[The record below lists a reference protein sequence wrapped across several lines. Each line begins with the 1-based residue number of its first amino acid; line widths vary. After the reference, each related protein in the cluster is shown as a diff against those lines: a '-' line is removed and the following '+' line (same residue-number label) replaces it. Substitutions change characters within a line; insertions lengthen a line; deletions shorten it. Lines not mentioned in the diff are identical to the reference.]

1 MRILEI
7 SYRDP
12 YGVDAAGVES
22 YILKLR
28 EFLTIHGNTVDIVYA
43 SINRKNNNGLKPIYI
58 PGIIQKL
65 GLNKFY
71 YNLELVFLVRS
82 NRENYDIVHING
94 DNGVLVPYI
103 KRVKTIMT
111 LHGSMKESARLKKKY
126 FTLKSLLSYIL
137 DSIMGGLENFACSKS
152 NKVIAVS
159 NDVADYFEK
168 NRKKGD
174 IVVINTCIEPPEKSE
189 VILSDIEH
197 IKKNGKI
204 LALWI
209 GRDPIRKGL
218 YIAKNAIK
226 NLNGVELITIGYSDN
241 SIQDNV
247 INLGYVSNKTLYTL
261 YHMADIIIFPS
272 INEGFSIA
280 LLEAMSYGCI
290 PVAFNIPSTEE
301 LIDDNKNGFL
311 VNDEDQLHDKLVWLI
326 ENKQII
332 DEIKPN
338 AVLKA
343 EDYYCDKILPEVYAL
358 FEDLY
363 NEKKPL

>member
-28 EFLTIHGNTVDIVYA
+28 EFLIIHGNTVDIVYA
-43 SINRKNNNGLKPIYI
+43 SINRENNNGLKQIYI

-71 YNLELVFLVRS
+71 YNMKLVSFVRS
-82 NRENYDIVHING
+82 HRGNYDLVHING

-111 LHGSMKESARLKKKY
+111 LHGSMAESARLKKKY

-137 DSIMGGLENFACSKS
+137 DSIIGRLENLASSKS
-152 NKVIAVS
+152 DKVIAVS
-159 NDVADYFEK
+159 SDVADYFKK
-168 NRKKGD
+168 NRKKRD
-174 IVVINTCIEPPEKSE
+174 IAVINTCIEPPQSSE
-189 VILSDIEH
+189 VILTDIEH
-197 IKKNGKI
+197 IKNKGKM

-209 GRDPIRKGL
+209 GRDPVRKGL

-226 NLNGVELITIGYSDN
+226 NLNGIELITIGYSDN

-301 LIDDNKNGFL
+301 LIDDNRNGFL

-332 DEIKPN
+332 EEIKPN
-338 AVLKA
+338 ALLKA
-343 EDYYCDKILPEVYAL
+343 RDYYCDKILPEVYAV
-358 FEDLY
+358 FEALY
-363 NEKKPL
+363 NEKNQL